1 MQMPELVFT
10 KTISES
16 LRQYCALSKIT
27 NAIVLCDTNTQRC
40 CLPLIA
46 ELNLPIIECEAGE
59 NSKSF
64 EEVIRIIDKLIDL
77 KADRQTV
84 LINLGGGMVTDLGGF
99 VASIYKRG
107 IPFINIP
114 TSLLGM
120 VDAGIGGKTG
130 IDYLN
135 YKNIVG
141 VFKQANAIF
150 ISTEFLKTLP
160 EEDYKSAWSEI
171 IKTATVANESL
182 FELIESDGNLD
193 EIIKQCALTKSELV
207 ERDFMDQNVRQ
218 LLNFGHTFGH
228 AYESYFLEIDKPIKH
243 GFAVAYGMRIELKI
257 ALFINNIS
265 ANEFERINKLLNEK
279 LGAVE
284 DGNDLFNLYL
294 KYIASD
300 KKNVDSNVIFSLP
313 KSIGKGQYQYKVS
326 IEQLKKWKIEGI
338 I

>member
-1 MQMPELVFT
+1 MPELVFT

-27 NAIVLCDTNTQRC
+27 NAIVLCDTNTQRY

-46 ELNLPIIECEAGE
+46 ELNLPVIECEAGE

-99 VASIYKRG
+99 VASIFKRG
-107 IPFINIP
+107 IPYINIP

-141 VFKQANAIF
+141 AFKQAKAIF

-193 EIIKQCALTKSELV
+193 EVIKQCAITKSELV
-207 ERDFMDQNVRQ
+207 ERDFMDQNIRQ

-228 AYESYFLEIDKPIKH
+228 AYESYFLEINKPIKH
-243 GFAVAYGMRIELKI
+243 GFAVAYGMLIELKI

-265 ANEFERINKLLNEK
+265 SNEFERINKLLKQK
-279 LGAVE
+279 LGIVDFE
-284 DGNDLFNLYL
+284 DDLFDLYL

-300 KKNVDSNVIFSLP
+300 KKNVDSNVRFSLP

-326 IEQLKKWKIEGI
+326 MEQLKKWKIEGI

>member
-46 ELNLPIIECEAGE
+46 ELNLPVIECEAGE

-171 IKTATVANESL
+171 IKTAAVANESL

-193 EIIKQCALTKSELV
+193 
-207 ERDFMDQNVRQ
+207 VRQ

-279 LGAVE
+279 LGVVE

>member
-1 MQMPELVFT
+1 
-10 KTISES
+10 
-16 LRQYCALSKIT
+16 
-27 NAIVLCDTNTQRC
+27 
-40 CLPLIA
+40 
-46 ELNLPIIECEAGE
+46 
-59 NSKSF
+59 
-64 EEVIRIIDKLIDL
+64 
-77 KADRQTV
+77 
-84 LINLGGGMVTDLGGF
+84 
-99 VASIYKRG
+99 
-107 IPFINIP
+107 
-114 TSLLGM
+114 
-120 VDAGIGGKTG
+120 
-130 IDYLN
+130 
-135 YKNIVG
+135 
-141 VFKQANAIF
+141 
-150 ISTEFLKTLP
+150 
-160 EEDYKSAWSEI
+160 
-171 IKTATVANESL
+171 
-182 FELIESDGNLD
+182 
-193 EIIKQCALTKSELV
+193 
-207 ERDFMDQNVRQ
+207 MDQNVRQ